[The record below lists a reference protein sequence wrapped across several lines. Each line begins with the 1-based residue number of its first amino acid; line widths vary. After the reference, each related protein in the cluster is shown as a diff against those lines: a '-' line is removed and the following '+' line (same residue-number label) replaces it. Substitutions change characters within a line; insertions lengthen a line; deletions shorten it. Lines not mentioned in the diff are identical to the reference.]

1 MVCKIRMK
9 IVMVVRRAV
18 GTVKTTNPTTLEDS
32 DAKATRSLG
41 IAGTEN
47 TADVRL
53 GWIMDWKKLV

>member
-1 MVCKIRMK
+1 
-9 IVMVVRRAV
+9 MVVRRAV